1 MNPPSR
7 KFYMAYADYH
17 DLMDMTESMISSMV
31 KDITGSY
38 KVVYTNPDGDVELD
52 FSPPWRRVSMMEGLE
67 EEIMKAH
74 PGTKV
79 KFPDPNGPE
88 AKAYLLDL
96 MSAIGVE
103 PKPPLTVA
111 RLIDQLVGDY
121 LEENA
126 MNPVFIT
133 EHPEVMSPLAKYH
146 RSKPGLTERFE
157 LFVNKRELCNAYTE
171 LNNPVVQRERFS
183 IQASQGAEGD
193 DEAMVKDEDFC
204 TALEYGLPPTG
215 GWGMGIDR
223 LTMFLTN
230 KDSIREVLLFPAM
243 KPKDLEGA
251 RGTAKAKSNVQGG
264 NIAGGA
270 PPVSSCA
277 FDAPPGRPAALLPG
291 VLLSTPGGLAAVDD
305 FLQGKPWLIGDG
317 PTQADNQLFAALTGF
332 PGATI
337 KPFPNLNGW
346 LSSAG
351 LFTAPVRAAWPD
363 AGPLSVPP
371 VPRSAVTSGKMT
383 PVKEAVAAA
392 DDDEDDFDVFG
403 DDDDEEKNEGAPVV
417 LTMSRAEKAAVLKK
431 QKDAETEAAK
441 QRALERLVKK
451 EANQRTLCNLEI
463 TPWEADQD
471 LIALHTKIK
480 ETVVRDGLKWS
491 EGCKL
496 VEVGYGIKKMV
507 LTAVLK
513 MNLSMDAIIE
523 EMADEDEGT
532 FRDEIQSFTMT
543 SMSLL

>member
-1 MNPPSR
+1 MNPPSP

-251 RGTAKAKSNVQGG
+251 RGTAKAMKGVC
-264 NIAGGA
+264 IA
-270 PPVSSCA
+270 S
-277 FDAPPGRPAALLPG
+277 
-291 VLLSTPGGLAAVDD
+291 
-305 FLQGKPWLIGDG
+305 
-317 PTQADNQLFAALTGF
+317 
-332 PGATI
+332 
-337 KPFPNLNGW
+337 
-346 LSSAG
+346 
-351 LFTAPVRAAWPD
+351 
-363 AGPLSVPP
+363 
-371 VPRSAVTSGKMT
+371 
-383 PVKEAVAAA
+383 
-392 DDDEDDFDVFG
+392 
-403 DDDDEEKNEGAPVV
+403 
-417 LTMSRAEKAAVLKK
+417 
-431 QKDAETEAAK
+431 
-441 QRALERLVKK
+441 
-451 EANQRTLCNLEI
+451 
-463 TPWEADQD
+463 
-471 LIALHTKIK
+471 
-480 ETVVRDGLKWS
+480 
-491 EGCKL
+491 
-496 VEVGYGIKKMV
+496 
-507 LTAVLK
+507 
-513 MNLSMDAIIE
+513 
-523 EMADEDEGT
+523 
-532 FRDEIQSFTMT
+532 
-543 SMSLL
+543 